1 MEQEQAQQRHQ
12 QVELEDLVNDL
23 LSPSSACVLTTAD
36 LPRRRHRQRTTS
48 LPSPSPETSYTPP
61 DSPLVLL
68 LTTGTSRANSREHA
82 HSRERAFSRKASS
95 CPSPTT
101 LPKHDSLR
109 APSRERAPSRAAS
122 KGPSPTT
129 TSKHDSLR
137 ANSRRKLVSTH
148 KWGNDSP
155 LARSS
160 GHGSPLPL
168 APQHRRVFSEC
179 TSTMRRAQTAEPL
192 SQPAHPHILVEQL
205 QQPQRSSRQLAV
217 ALARAPSRR
226 NLTAG
231 FARSVD
237 LKAVA
242 HTAIASLPMMTRN
255 YTADLAVL
263 EWEHRARLELKAR
276 QRADRAR
283 PEGQGGQERLELEAG
298 RDEEEGVASW
308 NVDLS
313 IASSAQPFG
322 RLGAC
327 KLGS

>member
-1 MEQEQAQQRHQ
+1 MHRHAMEQKQAQQRHQ
-12 QVELEDLVNDL
+12 HVELEDLVNDF
-23 LSPSSACVLTTAD
+23 LSPSSAFVSTTAD
-36 LPRRRHRQRTTS
+36 PPRRRHRQRTTS
-48 LPSPSPETSYTPP
+48 LPSPCRETSCTPP
-61 DSPLVLL
+61 DSPLALARP
-68 LTTGTSRANSREHA
+68 TGTLRANSRE
-82 HSRERAFSRKASS
+82 RAY
-95 CPSPTT
+95 
-101 LPKHDSLR
+101 
-109 APSRERAPSRAAS
+109 SRERAPSRAAS

-129 TSKHDSLR
+129 TPKHDLLR

-155 LARSS
+155 LARSL

-179 TSTMRRAQTAEPL
+179 TSPMPRAQTAGPL

-205 QQPQRSSRQLAV
+205 QPPQRSSRQLAV

-226 NLTAG
+226 NLAAG
-231 FARSVD
+231 LARSVD

-283 PEGQGGQERLELEAG
+283 LEGQGGQERLELEAG
-298 RDEEEGVASW
+298 RDEEKGVASW
-308 NVDLS
+308 NVHLS

-322 RLGAC
+322 RLGAN